1 MSTIVLENPL
11 SRFYRLPVGK
21 KAVMAVTGLMLFGFV
36 IAHLLG
42 NLQVYAGPEKI
53 NAYGRLLRANAGL
66 LWTARLGLLAAG
78 VLHIVAAVQLA
89 LLRSAARPVGY
100 SKKDNIASSYAS
112 RTMIWSGPIIGVFL
126 VYHLM
131 HLTFGS
137 VHPAFADGDVYHNLV
152 AGFQVIPVSIFY
164 ILAMAMLGLHLVHGV
179 WSMFQSLG
187 VNHPRYTPLLKK
199 FAAGSTAFLF
209 LGNISIPIAVMT
221 GVLR

>member
-1 MSTIVLENPL
+1 MSAIVLEHPL
-11 SRFYRLPVGK
+11 LRFYRLPVGK

-36 IAHLLG
+36 TAHLLG

-66 LWTARLGLLAAG
+66 LWAARLGLLAAA

-89 LLRSAARPVGY
+89 LLKSAARPVGY
-100 SKKDNIASSYAS
+100 AKKDDIASSYAS
-112 RTMIWSGPIIGVFL
+112 RTMIWSGPIIGVFV

-131 HLTFGS
+131 HLTFGN
-137 VHPAFADGDVYHNLV
+137 VHPAFAEGDVYHNV
-152 AGFQVIPVSIFY
+152 VTGFQVIPVSIFY

-187 VNHPRYTPLLKK
+187 VSHPRYTPLLKK